1 MDHTR
6 QGFFLVDYN
15 KDGLIDKSDLQ
26 MTFSVLGM
34 PPLPDEDI
42 DKMLSE
48 VRAKTILRFI
58 CFEMSSIISCTADTL
73 QLECL

>member
-1 MDHTR
+1 
-6 QGFFLVDYN
+6 
-15 KDGLIDKSDLQ
+15 

-48 VRAKTILRFI
+48 VRAKTKLRDIF
-58 CFEMSSIISCTADTL
+58 
-73 QLECL
+73 